1 MNAPD
6 RIFAEEP
13 NVFDGMGL
21 WHSEGPYAEYI
32 RADLHDTALAA
43 AKAEGIREGMLKAA
57 AECQNWLDAFGEI
70 EINFTQARE
79 YACDAVSDLR
89 DNFTAVGGAP

>member
-13 NVFDGMGL
+13 DVFDGMGL

-57 AECQNWLDAFGEI
+57 DMVQPSVPACECIDCAKAEMYAAAIREAAGE
-70 EINFTQARE
+70 
-79 YACDAVSDLR
+79 
-89 DNFTAVGGAP
+89 P

>member
-13 NVFDGMGL
+13 DVFDGMGL

-32 RADLHDTALAA
+32 RADLHDTAIAA
-43 AKAEGIREGMLKAA
+43 AKAEAIDAVEREVM
-57 AECQNWLDAFGEI
+57 EWLDAPSLPGNE
-70 EINFTQARE
+70 QAAI
-79 YACDAVSDLR
+79 YDQACYDILR
-89 DNFTAVGGAP
+89 YIVALKVRP

>member
-13 NVFDGMGL
+13 DVFDGMGL

-32 RADLHDTALAA
+32 RADLHAIALAA

-57 AECQNWLDAFGEI
+57 GMVEPSVPDCECIDCAKAEMYAAAIREAAGE
-70 EINFTQARE
+70 T
-79 YACDAVSDLR
+79 
-89 DNFTAVGGAP
+89 